1 MLMLAMLEMVLLIIE
16 IVIASKIV
24 DEYRFILEYR
34 RDTRYFEDYRR
45 KTKKQCMDIVEDVNN
60 CEF

>member
-1 MLMLAMLEMVLLIIE
+1 MLAMLEMVILICE

-34 RDTRYFEDYRR
+34 RDARYFEDYKRR
-45 KTKKQCMDIVEDVNN
+45 TKKQCMDIVEDVNN

>member
-1 MLMLAMLEMVLLIIE
+1 MLMLAMLEMVILIIE

-34 RDTRYFEDYRR
+34 RDARYFEDYKR
-45 KTKKQCMDIVEDVNN
+45 KSRKHCMDVIENIEN
-60 CEF
+60 CDF